1 LIPPLLCGWRTE
13 EANTQHAGVGPESV
27 QRTPN
32 IDAMH
37 PPPTRVVALGGIVA
51 ISTTAIVVRAAD
63 TSPTAITFFRMVY
76 AIPVLL
82 VLYAFVFRRDSRPWK
97 ARAIAAL
104 SGIFLAADLTAWH
117 VAIGEIGAGLGT
129 VLVNTQVIFVAVA
142 GWLIYRE
149 RPTRTALVLIPVIL
163 VGVLLLSGLGGSD
176 AYGDNPWAGIA
187 FGLLAGVFYAMFIF
201 TLGASNRGYLA
212 PAVGP
217 LLDSTAGAAV
227 TGLGIGLLIG
237 LDFSFDITW
246 PAHGWILAMALV
258 TQVLGWLLITYA
270 LPRLPAL
277 ETSALI
283 LLQPMLAIVW
293 AYLLFDEALS
303 WVQWLGVVIVLGGL
317 LILNARGA
325 VEPKARTTTAK
336 AAS

>member
-1 LIPPLLCGWRTE
+1 M
-13 EANTQHAGVGPESV
+13 
-27 QRTPN
+27 RTPS
-32 IDAMH
+32 
-37 PPPTRVVALGGIVA
+37 TRVVALGGIVA

-63 TSPTAITFFRMVY
+63 ASPTAVTFFRMVY

-82 VLYAFVFRRDSRPWK
+82 LLYAFVFRRDNRPAK
-97 ARAIAAL
+97 ARAIAVL

-129 VLVNTQVIFVAVA
+129 VLVNTQVIFVAIA
-142 GWLIYRE
+142 GWLIFRE

-217 LLDSTAGAAV
+217 LLDSTVGAAFS
-227 TGLGIGLLIG
+227 GLAIGLLIG
-237 LDFSFDITW
+237 LDFSFEITW
-246 PAHGWILAMALV
+246 PEHGWIMVMALV
-258 TQVLGWLLITYA
+258 TQVFGWLLITYA

-283 LLQPMLAIVW
+283 LLQPMLAIIW
-293 AYLLFDEALS
+293 ARLLFDETLS
-303 WVQWLGVVIVLGGL
+303 WVQWLGVALVLGGL

-325 VEPKARTTTAK
+325 VEPKPRRLPAE

>member
-1 LIPPLLCGWRTE
+1 VPT
-13 EANTQHAGVGPESV
+13 
-27 QRTPN
+27 
-32 IDAMH
+32 
-37 PPPTRVVALGGIVA
+37 PPTRVVALGGIIA

-76 AIPVLL
+76 AIPMLL
-82 VLYAFVFRRDSRPWK
+82 VLYAFVFRRDDRPWK
-97 ARAIAAL
+97 ARAIAIL
-104 SGIFLAADLTAWH
+104 SGVFLAADLTAWH

-129 VLVNTQVIFVAVA
+129 VLVNTQVVFVAVA
-142 GWLIYRE
+142 GWLLYRE

-176 AYGDNPWAGIA
+176 AYGDDPWAGIA

-217 LLDSTAGAAV
+217 LLDSTVGAAV
-227 TGLGIGLLIG
+227 AGLGVGLLVG
-237 LDFSFDITW
+237 LDFSFEVTW
-246 PAHGWILAMALV
+246 PEHGWILMMALV
-258 TQVLGWLLITYA
+258 TQVFGWLFITYA

-277 ETSALI
+277 ETSTLI
-283 LLQPMLAIVW
+283 LLQPMLAIIW
-293 AYLLFDEALS
+293 ARLLFDETLS
-303 WVQWLGVVIVLGGL
+303 WIQWLGVALILGGL

-325 VEPKARTTTAK
+325 VEPRSRPDPAH
-336 AAS
+336 AA